1 MSAKAYTF
9 YSYKGGSG
17 RTTTAVNTVKHLAD
31 VMGANSKNPI
41 LLVDADLESAG
52 LTYFFNCEMRFTS
65 LFDDSIHTN
74 KIFGGESSFDC
85 DNANGR
91 RLFGIANEETDI
103 IAEATRR
110 KLLEI
115 SEKSNIAITEEGINT
130 LFSDLY
136 LTLKKCSMFKRIIEA
151 VYWDVFPEKENGNKA
166 EIYCNI
172 LNLYNKDSVLKLVKK
187 LIAINREDISNK
199 EKKEKKAYVI
209 NAFLPAVEF
218 VDVSAYFD
226 FPYGTVKFLGVD
238 IRFNEEQILRNGS
251 EQTILKF
258 LEVCGEQNY
267 AAVIFDS
274 GAGVQSSAHILHSV
288 SDVLVYCMR
297 PAVQFLKGTIQ
308 QLKHYE
314 RLLRE
319 LHELKSDPKK
329 KPVILLPTAV
339 PSSKDDDFLCSL
351 NFNKILTE
359 VNLYTDFVDT
369 FFCLNQGKESL
380 KEVELF
386 KWNECILGTSCHL
399 NDEKS
404 SFSNEAL
411 AKHLSVYAD
420 VDTMPEDAK
429 QAYRTYRKLAEKLVK
444 NT

>member
-17 RTTTAVNTVKHLAD
+17 RTTTAVNTVKHLAE
-31 VMGANSKNPI
+31 VMCANSKNPI

-52 LTYFFNCEMRFTS
+52 LTYFFNCEKRFTS
-65 LFDDSIHTN
+65 VFDDSIHTN
-74 KIFGGESSFDC
+74 KVFAGESSFDC

-103 IAEATRR
+103 IAEATKQ
-110 KLLEI
+110 KLLKI
-115 SEKSNIAITEEGINT
+115 SEKSNIAITKESIDAI
-130 LFSDLY
+130 FSDLY

-151 VYWDVFPEKENGNKA
+151 VYCDVFSEKESGSKS

-172 LNLYNKDSVLKLVKK
+172 LNLYNKDSVLKLIKK

-199 EKKEKKAYVI
+199 EKKEKKAYII
-209 NAFLPAVEF
+209 NEFLPAVEF
-218 VDVSAYFD
+218 TDVSDYFD

-238 IRFNEEQILRNGS
+238 VRFDEEQILRNGS

-267 AAVIFDS
+267 TAVIFDS

-314 RLLRE
+314 KLLRE
-319 LHELKSDPKK
+319 LCELKSDQKK
-329 KPVILLPTAV
+329 KSVILLPTAV
-339 PSSKDDDFLCSL
+339 PNSKNDDFLCSL

-380 KEVELF
+380 NEVELF
-386 KWNECILGTSCHL
+386 KWNECILGASCQL
-399 NDEKS
+399 SDDKA
-404 SFSNEAL
+404 SFSNEVL
-411 AKHLSVYAD
+411 AKHLSVYANEN
-420 VDTMPEDAK
+420 TMPEDAK
-429 QAYRTYRKLAEKLVK
+429 QAYRVYRKLAEKLVE